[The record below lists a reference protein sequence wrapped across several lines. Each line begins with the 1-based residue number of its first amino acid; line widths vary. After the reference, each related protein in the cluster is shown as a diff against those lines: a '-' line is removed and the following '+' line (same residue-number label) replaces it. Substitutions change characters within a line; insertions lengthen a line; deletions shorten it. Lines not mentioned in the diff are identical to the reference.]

1 MITLKNKKYKIHT
14 PNGYKEFSGLRKIVK
29 SQYIHF
35 ILSDNTEIK
44 CSLEHKFF
52 KSKIEISANDL
63 NVNDFIDT
71 YNNTTIQIK
80 SKKIFNDP
88 IELYDVVN
96 VEGGNIFVVNDSIIS
111 HNCDFSTT
119 GNTVIDIP
127 TLDFYKNEKVKDPI
141 EMRGIDKSYWIWE
154 YPDYSRSYIVCAD
167 VARGDGGDYS
177 AFHVI
182 DIETF
187 TQVAEYQG
195 QINTK
200 DYGNMLVTVATEYNN
215 ALLVVENANIGWAV
229 LQQIIDRA
237 YPNTFYSSADLQ
249 YVDIE
254 RQISNKFNAAE
265 KKMVPG
271 FTTTMKTRPLIVS
284 RLEMYFRERSIE
296 VRSARLVNELRT
308 FIWNGNKPEA
318 LPKYHD
324 DLVMSFSIGMWV
336 RDTALR
342 LRQQG
347 VDITKSLISN
357 INKIGNADP
366 IYKSGNLTAQQA
378 WEMNVGKIGNDKKES
393 LNWLL

>member
-1 MITLKNKKYKIHT
+1 M
-14 PNGYKEFSGLRKIVK
+14 
-29 SQYIHF
+29 
-35 ILSDNTEIK
+35 
-44 CSLEHKFF
+44 
-52 KSKIEISANDL
+52 
-63 NVNDFIDT
+63 
-71 YNNTTIQIK
+71 
-80 SKKIFNDP
+80 
-88 IELYDVVN
+88 DV
-96 VEGGNIFVVNDSIIS
+96 ES
-111 HNCDFSTT
+111 
-119 GNTVIDIP
+119 
-127 TLDFYKNEKVKDPI
+127 
-141 EMRGIDKSYWIWE
+141 
-154 YPDYSRSYIVCAD
+154 
-167 VARGDGGDYS
+167 
-177 AFHVI
+177 
-182 DIETF
+182 F
-187 TQVAEYQG
+187 TQVAAYQG

-200 DYGNMLVTVATEYNN
+200 DYGNMLVSVATEYNN

-229 LQQIIDRA
+229 LQQIIDRG

-254 RQISNKFNAAE
+254 RQISNKFNAME

-336 RDTALR
+336 RDTALK

-347 VDITKSLISN
+347 VDITKSLINN
-357 INKIGNADP
+357 INKLGNADP
-366 IYKSGNLTAQQA
+366 VYKTGNLTAQQA
-378 WEMNVGKIGNDKKES
+378 WEMNIGKTGNDKKES

>member
-1 MITLKNKKYKIHT
+1 MISLKKNKFQIYT
-14 PNGYKEFSGLRKIVK
+14 PSGYKSFSGMRKVEK
-29 SQYIHF
+29 SKYIKL
-35 ILSDNTEIK
+35 ILSNGKEIK
-44 CSLEHKFF
+44 CSLEHKFI
-52 KSKIEISANDL
+52 KNKVEIPAEHL
-63 NVNDFIDT
+63 NVGDIIDT
-71 YNNTTIQIK
+71 IDNQIISVK
-80 SKKIFNDP
+80 TKDIIDDN
-88 IELYDVVN
+88 ITLYDIIN
-96 VEGGNIFVVNDSIIS
+96 VENENLFIIEDNIIT

-167 VARGDGGDYS
+167 VARGDGADYS

-182 DIETF
+182 DIESF

-195 QINTK
+195 QISTK

-254 RQISNKFNAAE
+254 RQISNKFNAME

-336 RDTALR
+336 RDTALK

-347 VDITKSLISN
+347 VDITKSLINN
-357 INKIGNADP
+357 INRIGNADP
-366 IYKSGNLTAQQA
+366 IYKSGNLTSQQA
-378 WEMNVGKIGNDKKES
+378 WEMNVGKINNDKKES
-393 LNWLL
+393 LKWLL